1 MATKTIA
8 INPSFFKITDR
19 PSKKRRQKKQKPLS
33 SLLKPNLKQ
42 ELINKIKDH
51 KKNHEKVKEIQ
62 NMNSEIQ
69 NIDDKDEL
77 QKSIEY
83 LNIISK
89 KRKEERKNK
98 RQERKKIKTQKN
110 QYIPPPEPKYGILK
124 NGSKPTYSQY
134 KKTLKNNDEDN
145 YINDQEIIVNNAI
158 KLNQPP
164 TISFAPIKIH
174 NDSFEERQNKLNN
187 LKYEFKVDN
196 EKRKQK
202 KKIKTIK
209 RKIKLGKSK
218 GKVGVLIKNRNSR
231 KTIKKEITNLKKKS
245 INNVKKYLRKH
256 NLIKIGSAAP
266 DNLLKNM
273 YSESYL
279 AGDIYN
285 KNGEILL
292 HNFIEDDK

>member
-8 INPSFFKITDR
+8 INPDFFNITNK
-19 PSKKRRQKKQKPLS
+19 PSKKKRQKKQKPLS

-51 KKNHEKVKEIQ
+51 KKNNEKAQEIK
-62 NMNSEIQ
+62 NMNSQIE
-69 NIDDKDEL
+69 NVDDKNDLE
-77 QKSIEY
+77 KSIEY

-89 KRKEERKNK
+89 KRKEEKKKK
-98 RQERKKIKTQKN
+98 RQERKKNKTKKN
-110 QYIPPPEPKYGILK
+110 HYVPPPEPKYGILK
-124 NGSKPTYSQY
+124 NGNKPTYSQY
-134 KKTLKNNDEDN
+134 KKTLKNNEENDDN
-145 YINDQEIIVNNAI
+145 QLDFVNDNSI

-164 TISFAPIKIH
+164 TISFSPIKIH
-174 NDSFEERQNKLNN
+174 NDSFEERQNKLQN
-187 LKYEFKVDN
+187 LKHEFKVEN
-196 EKRKQK
+196 KKNKMK

-231 KTIKKEITNLKKKS
+231 KTIKKEINNLKKKS

-266 DNLLKNM
+266 DNLLKDM
-273 YSESYL
+273 YKESYL
-279 AGDIYN
+279 SGDIYN
-285 KNGEILL
+285 KNGDILL
-292 HNFIEDDK
+292 HNFIENDN